1 MKEIFKKIY
10 KERKKDLLYA
20 LFFPIYLCFYFL
32 TENLVSSLSDVIWIT
47 DTAIDNLIPFW
58 PGMITIYCAWYP
70 LLFFTGLYLLI
81 NDSLSFRKFITFMI
95 IGFTSAQIFMLLVPN
110 GQSLR
115 PINYLSQIKPDIFTK
130 LLECLYKIDTP
141 TNVFPSVHVI
151 GSFMVMFAF
160 IDNRKLRYLY
170 KYSFAL
176 TFLISLSTLFIKQH
190 AFIDIIGG
198 IVFSLITRF
207 IVNFIYKKE
216 EK

>member
-1 MKEIFKKIY
+1 MIQIFKKIY
-10 KERKKDLLYA
+10 SERKKDLFFVIY
-20 LFFPIYLCFYFL
+20 FPIYLCLYFL
-32 TENLVSSLSDVIWIT
+32 TEHLVASLSDVIWIT

-58 PGMITIYCAWYP
+58 PGMVVFYCAWYP

-95 IGFTSAQIFMLLVPN
+95 IGFTSAQIFMLLIPN
-110 GQSLR
+110 GQGLR
-115 PINYLSQIKPDIFTK
+115 PIDYLSQIKPDIFTK
-130 LLECLYKIDTP
+130 LLEYLYIIDTP

-160 IDNRKLRYLY
+160 IDNRKLRCLY
-170 KYSFAL
+170 KYSFVL
-176 TFLISLSTLFIKQH
+176 TFLISLSTLFVKQH